1 MRRQDSVEEVDE
13 IVLVRF
19 SAEEPLESEVGHEVD
34 VLIFSFHSSIVLD
47 ILCKYKQFANIQ
59 IKIKKKD

>member
-34 VLIFSFHSSIVLD
+34 VLIFSFHNFHLFN
-47 ILCKYKQFANIQ
+47 LLN
-59 IKIKKKD
+59 